1 MVINWGFVQF
11 SMSPQSSSST
21 PAAEDESSSSRNKQQ
36 QTFDFIGLIL
46 RKKYVNANFIKLA
59 IQQPN
64 HIKSTTIYIPRNES
78 LIQYHPSDIKNN
90 NFLYLDATIHVTGYS
105 FIKDDMEMHH
115 VEQCS
120 LIKCAPN
127 VKMIKEILSSLPNY
141 CNTSS
146 LSSTYADI
154 FNMESQE
161 ELSTLLLSMS
171 TKKKSQ
177 KAIVMTIMEHLSGK
191 KKVVKWRPGRIK
203 AKDLEIL
210 QQKEA
215 EGRGGDTMNQLW
227 QLCQPCQSLNN
238 DEQMPSSFDTK
249 QMESSSQEVINL
261 PTGSDHVI
269 SANGKLTRREYL
281 VTKKNNQTQWFVERI
296 ARLSSSKDK
305 QPYWRF
311 LDVGGGRGDLA
322 VAIALHFDNAH
333 ITVVDCNESCIAAGK
348 VYATKCNVDDRIEF
362 VYQNFSDYYA
372 EYVNDDT
379 DDRIDV
385 VVALHACGDL
395 SDMALSFAQQNECA
409 FVICPCCYPKRYL
422 APFTPFWHGLCKNAD
437 GVDSLSRMV
446 ELDNESKDNE
456 SRRAMIVINSMRRQ
470 AFEDGC
476 VKLEEFS
483 NTISKRNIVL
493 VKDSVS

>member
-1 MVINWGFVQF
+1 
-11 SMSPQSSSST
+11 
-21 PAAEDESSSSRNKQQ
+21 
-36 QTFDFIGLIL
+36 
-46 RKKYVNANFIKLA
+46 
-59 IQQPN
+59 
-64 HIKSTTIYIPRNES
+64 
-78 LIQYHPSDIKNN
+78 
-90 NFLYLDATIHVTGYS
+90 
-105 FIKDDMEMHH
+105 MHH

-227 QLCQPCQSLNN
+227 QLCQPCQSLSN
-238 DEQMPSSFDTK
+238 DTK
-249 QMESSSQEVINL
+249 QMESSTDDNMVINL

-296 ARLSSSKDK
+296 ARVRS
-305 QPYWRF
+305 
-311 LDVGGGRGDLA
+311 
-322 VAIALHFDNAH
+322 H
-333 ITVVDCNESCIAAGK
+333 AG
-348 VYATKCNVDDRIEF
+348 
-362 VYQNFSDYYA
+362 
-372 EYVNDDT
+372 
-379 DDRIDV
+379 
-385 VVALHACGDL
+385 
-395 SDMALSFAQQNECA
+395 
-409 FVICPCCYPKRYL
+409 
-422 APFTPFWHGLCKNAD
+422 
-437 GVDSLSRMV
+437 
-446 ELDNESKDNE
+446 
-456 SRRAMIVINSMRRQ
+456 
-470 AFEDGC
+470 
-476 VKLEEFS
+476 
-483 NTISKRNIVL
+483 
-493 VKDSVS
+493 

>member
-1 MVINWGFVQF
+1 M
-11 SMSPQSSSST
+11 
-21 PAAEDESSSSRNKQQ
+21 
-36 QTFDFIGLIL
+36 L
-46 RKKYVNANFIKLA
+46 
-59 IQQPN
+59 
-64 HIKSTTIYIPRNES
+64 
-78 LIQYHPSDIKNN
+78 
-90 NFLYLDATIHVTGYS
+90 
-105 FIKDDMEMHH
+105 
-115 VEQCS
+115 
-120 LIKCAPN
+120 
-127 VKMIKEILSSLPNY
+127 
-141 CNTSS
+141 
-146 LSSTYADI
+146 
-154 FNMESQE
+154 
-161 ELSTLLLSMS
+161 
-171 TKKKSQ
+171 
-177 KAIVMTIMEHLSGK
+177 
-191 KKVVKWRPGRIK
+191 
-203 AKDLEIL
+203 
-210 QQKEA
+210 
-215 EGRGGDTMNQLW
+215 
-227 QLCQPCQSLNN
+227 
-238 DEQMPSSFDTK
+238 PSSFDST
-249 QMESSSQEVINL
+249 QRDSSSDDNMVINL

-296 ARLSSSKDK
+296 AHLASKDK

-322 VAIALHFDNAH
+322 VAIALNFPNAH
-333 ITVVDCNESCIAAGK
+333 ITVVDCNESSIAAGK

-437 GVDSLSRMV
+437 EVDSLSRMV

-470 AFEDGC
+470 AFGEGC

-483 NTISKRNIVL
+483 NAISKRNIVL
-493 VKDSVS
+493 VKDLVS

>member
-1 MVINWGFVQF
+1 
-11 SMSPQSSSST
+11 MSPQSSST
-21 PAAEDESSSSRNKQQ
+21 PADGDESSSSSSSRNKQQ
-36 QTFDFIGLIL
+36 SEEQQTFDFVGLIL
-46 RKKYVNANFIKLA
+46 RKKNVNADYIKLA

-64 HIKSTTIYIPRNES
+64 HTKSTTIYIPRNES
-78 LIQYHPSDIKNN
+78 AIQYNPSDIMNK

-105 FIKDDMEMHH
+105 FVKDDMEMHH

-120 LIKCAPN
+120 LVKCAPN
-127 VKMIKEILSSLPNY
+127 VKMIKEILSLPN

-146 LSSTYADI
+146 YADI
-154 FNMESQE
+154 FNMEQE
-161 ELSTLLLSMS
+161 ELSTLLLSS
-171 TKKKSQ
+171 TTKKKSQ

-210 QQKEA
+210 LQKEA
-215 EGRGGDTMNQLW
+215 EGCDTMNNQLW
-227 QLCQPCQSLNN
+227 QLCQPCQSFN
-238 DEQMPSSFDTK
+238 EQNMLSSFDSK
-249 QMESSSQEVINL
+249 EKEPLSSDDDNVVINL
-261 PTGSDHVI
+261 PTGSDHVV

-281 VTKKNNQTQWFVERI
+281 VTKKNHQTQWFVERI
-296 ARLSSSKDK
+296 ALLASSKDK
-305 QPYWRF
+305 QPWRF

-322 VAIALHFDNAH
+322 VAIALHFHNAH
-333 ITVVDCNESCIAAGK
+333 ITVVDCNESSIAAGK

-362 VYQNFSDYYA
+362 VYQNFSEYYA
-372 EYVNDDT
+372 GYNVNDGT

-395 SDMALSFAQQNECA
+395 SDMALSFAQKNECA

-437 GVDSLSRMV
+437 EVDSLSRMV
-446 ELDNESKDNE
+446 ELDNESKKNE

-470 AFEDGC
+470 AFGEGC
-476 VKLEEFS
+476 VRLEEFS

>member
-1 MVINWGFVQF
+1 
-11 SMSPQSSSST
+11 MSPQSSSST
-21 PAAEDESSSSRNKQQ
+21 PALSRNEQQ
-36 QTFDFIGLIL
+36 HQTFDFVGVIL
-46 RKKYVNANFIKLA
+46 RKKNVNANFIKLA

-78 LIQYHPSDIKNN
+78 LIQYRPSDIMNKS
-90 NFLYLDATIHVTGYS
+90 FLYLDATIHVTGYS

-120 LIKCAPN
+120 LLKCAPN
-127 VKMIKEILSSLPNY
+127 VKMIKEILSSLPPNY
-141 CNTSS
+141 CNTPSS
-146 LSSTYADI
+146 SSSTYADM

-161 ELSTLLLSMS
+161 ELSTLLLSS
-171 TKKKSQ
+171 TEKKSQ
-177 KAIVMTIMEHLSGK
+177 KAIVTTIMERLSGK

-203 AKDLEIL
+203 MKDLDIL

-215 EGRGGDTMNQLW
+215 EGCDTMNQLW
-227 QLCQPCQSLNN
+227 QLCQPCQSFNN
-238 DEQMPSSFDTK
+238 EQMLSSFDTR
-249 QMESSSQEVINL
+249 QMESSSNDNMMVINL

-296 ARLSSSKDK
+296 ARLASKNN

-322 VAIALHFDNAH
+322 VAIALHFNNAH
-333 ITVVDCNESCIAAGK
+333 ITVVDCNESSIAAGK
-348 VYATKCNVDDRIEF
+348 VYATKCNVDDRIDF
-362 VYQNFSDYYA
+362 IFQNFSDYYA
-372 EYVNDDT
+372 EYVNDGS

-409 FVICPCCYPKRYL
+409 FVVCPCCYPKRYL

-437 GVDSLSRMV
+437 EVDSLSRMV

-470 AFEDGC
+470 AFEEGC
-476 VKLEEFS
+476 VRLEEFS